1 MKNSIS
7 KIRKFRNHRIFLSN
21 YKYFS
26 VTEAQKTGGKV
37 ISEEKVEKKILK
49 KYVLLKDI
57 DFTLYFKQGME
68 LMYALRKVLFFQG
81 ILLF

>member
-1 MKNSIS
+1 MKSSIS

-37 ISEEKVEKKILK
+37 ISEEKVKKKILK
-49 KYVLLKDI
+49 KYVLLS
-57 DFTLYFKQGME
+57 E
-68 LMYALRKVLFFQG
+68 LRELVMDREAWRAVIHGVAKNRTRLSD
-81 ILLF
+81 

>member
-7 KIRKFRNHRIFLSN
+7 KIRNLRNHRIFLSN

-26 VTEAQKTGGKV
+26 MTEEQKTGGKV

-57 DFTLYFKQGME
+57 DFTLIVLGDTRYFKQGME
-68 LMYALRKVLFFQG
+68 LTYAL
-81 ILLF
+81 